1 MKSFFSLKG
10 YKGGEGVVKSSSL
23 SACTLGM
30 ISNRCVT
37 RGGRGEVFPKLFQKL
52 EKSALI
58 WEKNALIVV
67 IYG

>member
-1 MKSFFSLKG
+1 MTSFFSLEV

-23 SACTLGM
+23 M
-30 ISNRCVT
+30 INRCVT
-37 RGGRGEVFPKLFQKL
+37 RGGMGEVFPKLFQKL

-58 WEKNALIVV
+58 REKNGLIVV